1 MEVHHHPKVDSH
13 LHGKKNFKEYF
24 LEFLMI
30 FLAVTLGFF
39 AENVR
44 EHFEDKKVTHQY
56 LESLQLELLHNK
68 TVFYS
73 SDSLYKSRLPV
84 EDSIVKIFKAKKENE
99 DLNTMARLV
108 QISRKQYSPPIET
121 SAYNQL
127 INSGG
132 LRYLDNIPF
141 KDSLAKY
148 ESLIENFKIYNTAV
162 NNYMLQAFPDIT
174 QLEDLSY
181 YIHQDAKH
189 MYVMMPYPALT
200 DKERREITNY
210 YTYHFI
216 RTYANL
222 ANIDELINADKHLSD
237 MIEKEIKNY

>member
-1 MEVHHHPKVDSH
+1 MEVHHHPKVE
-13 LHGKKNFKEYF
+13 KKNFKEYF

-30 FLAVTLGFF
+30 FLAVTMGFF

-44 EHFEDKKVTHQY
+44 EHFEEKKITHQY

-68 TVFYS
+68 NVFYAA
-73 SDSLYKSRLPV
+73 DSLYKSRLPV
-84 EDSIVKIFKAKKENE
+84 EDSIVKIFKAKQENE
-99 DLNTMARLV
+99 ELNTMARL
-108 QISRKQYSPPIET
+108 IATSRNQYSPPIEI

-132 LRYLDNIPF
+132 LRYLDNVPF

-148 ESLIENFKIYNTAV
+148 ESLIESFKTYNATV
-162 NNYMLQAFPDIT
+162 NNYMLQAFPGIT
-174 QLEDLSY
+174 QLEDLSDY
-181 YIHQDAKH
+181 VNRNENHT
-189 MYVMMPYPALT
+189 YVMMPYPELT

-222 ANIDELINADKHLSD
+222 ANIDGLINADNHLYT
-237 MIEKEIKNY
+237 MIENEIKNY

>member
-1 MEVHHHPKVDSH
+1 
-13 LHGKKNFKEYF
+13 
-24 LEFLMI
+24 MI

-44 EHFEDKKVTHQY
+44 EHFEDKKVTYQY
-56 LESLQLELLHNK
+56 LKSLQLELSDNK
-68 TVFYS
+68 TVFYF

-108 QISRKQYSPPIET
+108 QTSRRQYSPPIEI

-132 LRYLDNIPF
+132 LRYLDNVPF

-148 ESLIENFKIYNTAV
+148 ESLIESFKTYNTTV
-162 NNYMLQAFPDIT
+162 NNYMLQAFPGIT
-174 QLEDLSY
+174 QLEDLSD
-181 YIHQDAKH
+181 YINQVDLNHI
-189 MYVMMPYPALT
+189 YVMTPYPALT
-200 DKERREITNY
+200 YKERREITNY
-210 YTYHFI
+210 YTYHFV
-216 RTYANL
+216 RTYTDL
-222 ANIDELINADKHLSD
+222 ANIDALINAGKHLSV
-237 MIEKEIKNY
+237 MIDKEIKEY